1 VYQLRGVDAIRSA
14 LEGGTRVELLLVL
27 EASEEPGIEALRAR
41 AGEQGVPVRDV
52 TAAVIRRMTS
62 VGPPAESLALVGRNP
77 GVDLSAAFARR
88 GAVWLLVGT
97 AYPSNAGMVIRTAE
111 GSGAE
116 AIAIDADW
124 DHDSRRTALRTSMRA
139 DWYMPVFWEP
149 AARVL
154 ESARSAGHRVF
165 AIENT
170 GALAPWDVDLTGPS
184 LFVVGGEADGIPS
197 DVLAKCDDV
206 LRLPM
211 AGFIPS
217 YNLQSAVSVVAVE
230 RLRQVAKA
238 LA

>member
-1 VYQLRGVDAIRSA
+1 
-14 LEGGTRVELLLVL
+14 
-27 EASEEPGIEALRAR
+27 
-41 AGEQGVPVRDV
+41 
-52 TAAVIRRMTS
+52 
-62 VGPPAESLALVGRNP
+62 
-77 GVDLSAAFARR
+77 
-88 GAVWLLVGT
+88 
-97 AYPSNAGMVIRTAE
+97 
-111 GSGAE
+111 
-116 AIAIDADW
+116 
-124 DHDSRRTALRTSMRA
+124 
-139 DWYMPVFWEP
+139 
-149 AARVL
+149 VL

-217 YNLQSAVSVVAVE
+217 YNLQSAVSVVAIE